1 MSNSDIEQT
10 GTVKGHLSNGLSLSG
25 HISIGG
31 ASTAEEVSYTNT
43 QFPNVENVKGA
54 LDAIAETQQQHEDD
68 INVLGGAIND
78 LGKNSH
84 THDNKDTLDK
94 FGESEDGNPTF
105 NGKVLGDGS
114 EKEIFKIPVTITAV
128 EAPADGEQF
137 KVEHTVTIA
146 ELEAAT
152 KEGKTPIVLVD
163 LGGGLTYILPLL
175 YYVSGTYFFS
185 LVIDMSAINM
195 IISWSEGAE
204 EWRFAISDV
213 SVQAEDV
220 YYYNRYL
227 NQINSVKGALD
238 KLIPKQVTS
247 GTTITLAN
255 NTEYRLRDVTEL
267 SLYSV
272 LLARVIV
279 VPLIPK
285 QVTSG
290 TTITLANNTE
300 YRLRDVTELS
310 IEYPYD
316 NFECWM
322 RLTFASSGNITVTL
336 PANTKY
342 IGTAPDFKNGETWEM
357 SIKDGIVIAGTV
369 E

>member
-1 MSNSDIEQT
+1 MSNSDIKQT

-31 ASTAEEVSYTNT
+31 ASTAEEVSYTNM

-54 LDAIAETQQQHEDD
+54 LDAIAETQQQ
-68 INVLGGAIND
+68 

-114 EKEIFKIPVTITAV
+114 EKEIFKIPVTITEV
-128 EAPADGEQF
+128 KEPADGEQF
-137 KVEHTVTIA
+137 KVEHTVTFA
-146 ELEAAT
+146 ELEAAIE
-152 KEGKTPIVLVD
+152 EGKTPIVLVD
-163 LGGGLTYILPLL
+163 LGGMTYTLPLL
-175 YYVSGTYFFS
+175 YYLSGTYFFR
-185 LVIDMSAINM
+185 LVMDMSAINM
-195 IISWSEGAE
+195 IIALSEGVE
-204 EWRFAISDV
+204 EWRFTISGV
-213 SVQAEDV
+213 SVDAEDV

-227 NQINSVKGALD
+227 YQTNSVKGALD
-238 KLIPKQVTS
+238 KLIPEQVTS
-247 GTTITLAN
+247 GTSITLAN
-255 NTEYRLRDVTEL
+255 NTEC
-267 SLYSV
+267 
-272 LLARVIV
+272 
-279 VPLIPK
+279 
-285 QVTSG
+285 
-290 TTITLANNTE
+290 
-300 YRLRDVTELS
+300 RLRDVTELS
-310 IEYPYD
+310 INYPYD

-336 PANTKY
+336 PAYTKY

-357 SIKDGIVIAGTV
+357 SIKDGIVIAGMV

>member
-31 ASTAEEVSYTNT
+31 ASTAEEVSYTSM

-68 INVLGGAIND
+68 INVLGEAIDD

-114 EKEIFKIPVTITAV
+114 EKEIFKIPVTITEV
-128 EAPADGEQF
+128 GEPAYGEQF
-137 KVEHTVTIA
+137 KVEHTVTFA

-152 KEGKTPIVLVD
+152 KEGKMPIVLMD
-163 LGGGLTYILPLL
+163 WDGLTYTLPLF
-175 YYVSGTYFFS
+175 YHVSGIYFFS
-185 LVIDMSAINM
+185 LVIDMRAINM
-195 IISWSEGAE
+195 VISWSEGEE
-204 EWRFAISDV
+204 EWRLAISDV
-213 SVQAEDV
+213 SVNAEDV

-227 NQINSVKGALD
+227 DQTNSVKGALD

-255 NTEYRLRDVTEL
+255 N
-267 SLYSV
+267 
-272 LLARVIV
+272 A
-279 VPLIPK
+279 
-285 QVTSG
+285 
-290 TTITLANNTE
+290 E

-310 IEYPYD
+310 IEYPYY

-342 IGTAPDFKNGETWEM
+342 IGAAPDFKNGETWEM